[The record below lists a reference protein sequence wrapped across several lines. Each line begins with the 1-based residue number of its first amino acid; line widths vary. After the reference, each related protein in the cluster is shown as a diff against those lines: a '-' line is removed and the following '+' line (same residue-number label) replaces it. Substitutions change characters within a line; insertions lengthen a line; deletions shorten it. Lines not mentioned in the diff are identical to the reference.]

1 MGYTR
6 YWKRTEEKIT
16 DDFIKEV
23 NKIIKE
29 AARLG
34 IAIRGW
40 DGKGNPVL
48 TNERISFNGNGN
60 AEYDLSHESFVLDEE
75 IGFNFC
81 KTARKPYDYVVRNVL
96 QLAWEHGLV
105 EEVSDDGMNERII
118 SDEQYLQEYFDME
131 RN

>member
-23 NKIIKE
+23 SRIIKE

-48 TNERISFNGNGN
+48 TNERISFNGNWN
-60 AEYDLSHESFVLDEE
+60 AEHDLSHESFVLDEE

-96 QLAWEHGLV
+96 QLAWEYGLV